1 MIDTVLGTHF
11 IDKKLQPSTEY
22 SYTVKAIDA
31 TGNVSKESGAYSKTT
46 VETPDT
52 EAPTQPKGLHSMGT
66 TASSVDLM
74 WSPSDDNI
82 GVDHYDIYRE
92 TEGAMKRLQH
102 PIQLLIWIKICSLIL
117 LINM

>member
-1 MIDTVLGTHF
+1 
-11 IDKKLQPSTEY
+11 
-22 SYTVKAIDA
+22 
-31 TGNVSKESGAYSKTT
+31 
-46 VETPDT
+46 
-52 EAPTQPKGLHSMGT
+52 MGT

-82 GVDHYDIYRE
+82 GCVDHYIIYRE
-92 TEGAMKRLQH
+92 TEGSILRKRLQH